1 MSTKSIA
8 LLGIGAVLL
17 AGCGRADPA
26 EPTAGSPAPSASAE
40 ATGQLTGELTVWAM
54 GNEGELLKDFAAPF
68 EEANPE
74 LTITVTSIP
83 WADAAQKIST
93 AIAGG
98 QTPDMTLVD
107 LTLMPTYVAS
117 GGFLPVPDEAVD
129 LSSFFPGAR
138 DAVTFDGAAY
148 AVPWYVSSRIIFYRA
163 DLAAQAG
170 VSCPADWDGYLEF
183 ASGLQS
189 AGATYGAVVP
199 FGQFNAWQQLLPFF
213 WQAGGSVVT
222 ADGSEF
228 ALDSPAMVEA
238 LEYVNTFV
246 TKGIATA
253 EGPTATGQVEA
264 EFVNGT
270 YGAFVSGP
278 WEALSLA
285 TASDEAWVEENV
297 GVCAM
302 PVGPAGNN
310 DAYTGGGAL
319 AVFSGATNP
328 QAAFAFAAWLA
339 DPQVQVDWYVASAD
353 LPAVAAAWEDPA
365 MQDDELIA
373 VFGAQLEN
381 VQGAPPVPTWSEVGA
396 MIDGEIEKVVR
407 GVTTPA
413 DAAAT
418 MQREAASIGLD

>member
-1 MSTKSIA
+1 MSKKFVA

-17 AGCGRADPA
+17 AGCGRAESTA
-26 EPTAGSPAPSASAE
+26 GAATPTASTEAP
-40 ATGQLTGELTVWAM
+40 GDLGGELTIWAM

-68 EEANPE
+68 EEANPG

-93 AIAGG
+93 AIAGE

-117 GGFLPVPDEAVD
+117 DGFLPLPDGTVD
-129 LSSFFPGAR
+129 LSSFFSGAR

-183 ASGLQS
+183 ARGLQS
-189 AGATYGAVVP
+189 AGATYGTVVP

-213 WQAGGSVVT
+213 WQAGGSVT
-222 ADGSEF
+222 TEDGS
-228 ALDSPAMVEA
+228 AYTLDSPAMVEA

-246 TKGIATA
+246 AEGIATA

-297 GVCAM
+297 GVCPM
-302 PVGPAGNN
+302 PEGPAGNT
-310 DAYTGGGAL
+310 DAYTGGGAM
-319 AVFSGATNP
+319 AVFKGAANP
-328 QAAFAFAAWLA
+328 QAALAFAAWLA
-339 DPQVQVDWYVASAD
+339 DPQVQVDWYVASSD
-353 LPAVAAAWEDPA
+353 LPAVAASWQDPA

-373 VFGAQLEN
+373 VFGTQLEN
-381 VQGAPPVPTWSEVGA
+381 VQGAPPVPT
-396 MIDGEIEKVVR
+396 
-407 GVTTPA
+407 
-413 DAAAT
+413 
-418 MQREAASIGLD
+418 